1 MSILEQPR
9 AELSRAWERVTHGWN
24 EFVARAGDALT
35 RFRPAHGDS
44 ALETPADRVARES
57 SPWGVVAAEVV
68 LGDEAIDVAMEIPGM
83 EGEDFDIEIVDDM
96 LVVRGEKK
104 VERDRS
110 RGHYHVMERAYG
122 RFERALRLPAP
133 ANESGAQASYR
144 RGVLRIRIPRSS
156 PVTGARRIEV
166 ESAS

>member
-9 AELSRAWERVTHGWN
+9 SGFSRAWERVTEGWH

-35 RFRPAHGDS
+35 RFRPAHGG
-44 ALETPADRVARES
+44 AELETPADRITREAS
-57 SPWGVVAAEVV
+57 RWGVLAAEVV
-68 LGDEAIDVAMEIPGM
+68 LADDTIDVTMEIPGM
-83 EGEDFDIEIVDDM
+83 EGDDFDIEIVDDV
-96 LVVRGEKK
+96 LVVSGEKK
-104 VERDRS
+104 VEHERS

-133 ANESGAQASYR
+133 ARETGAKASYR
-144 RGVLRIRIPRSS
+144 RGVLRIQIPRSS
-156 PVTGARRIEV
+156 PVSAARRIEV

>member
-44 ALETPADRVARES
+44 ALETAADRVARES

-68 LGDEAIDVAMEIPGM
+68 
-83 EGEDFDIEIVDDM
+83 
-96 LVVRGEKK
+96 
-104 VERDRS
+104 
-110 RGHYHVMERAYG
+110 
-122 RFERALRLPAP
+122 
-133 ANESGAQASYR
+133 
-144 RGVLRIRIPRSS
+144 S
-156 PVTGARRIEV
+156 P
-166 ESAS
+166 